1 MKKIKILAAM
11 HGKRYNDVIEEA
23 VRDIIKKYRNK
34 AKAKPSDDKKHK
46 KKEKQLLKIGHP
58 DKPYVNVISKGLRS
72 DLYAHFL

>member
-1 MKKIKILAAM
+1 MKKKNRRPYNTTLNSELMKKIKILAAM

-46 KKEKQLLKIGHP
+46 KKEK
-58 DKPYVNVISKGLRS
+58 
-72 DLYAHFL
+72 